1 MANLVIKSN
10 TASRTFDIE
19 QKVFKLPFDK
29 DSVKLTI
36 TPREPYSIDS
46 ENFNYGV
53 LPGQASQIAFSNLGN
68 KVIATVQ
75 LSGKINSNNNVI
87 LDLPIFGR
95 STRKIDSFNIIETVS
110 ASDNIMLSGSSSVQ
124 KSTQND
130 AIRYSI
136 VNNLGNKKLVLSKTF
151 TIPNGLKFSKA
162 PTYTISENSDRYNVI
177 TSERK
182 DKKGVVTSKTFDFYY
197 TSPSVITASQDTQIN
212 FFATAKDYGQGTTKQ
227 NSIAAEQNTIYSID
241 KGRNIGPEGGI
252 KRVVVRGTPGSTFSF
267 IVSNSNGLMYSDE
280 TGAFTSSGRKITG
293 TVPEAAFGK
302 AYGEAVTMIRI
313 PKSTAGDTISTQFF
327 NEEPVE
333 VQKAKL
339 ATTTDITQIEKILGE
354 GKTKS
359 NKVVSLALPSLTFNV
374 TMDTDV
380 LTSTGVYAAEAE
392 SASDGAVTL
401 TVDNGSG
408 GSSAATDVLFLNKKI
423 YKSDGTLFGTCT
435 SVTNAT
441 TLVFGGG
448 LSSAIAE
455 NDILYAYP
463 TAYLGPKVKIK
474 DLAGATVTSQVVL
487 LGAEGRVPLTATERG
502 IHTFAFAVSAQTA
515 NRLVQITRQP
525 LFTMP
530 TNLTD
535 NYVVWDS
542 ASATE
547 ANKAAAVNSSGT
559 SIVSDWDWSAVNKGA
574 KISIKAIAGG
584 NGKILKTTSVGGVDK
599 YAYSEVIIK
608 GEVRVGGV
616 GESSASVSFNL
627 NNFLSIIDPS

>member
-46 ENFNYGV
+46 ENFNYGA
-53 LPGQASQIAFSNLGN
+53 LPGQASQIAFSNLGD

-75 LSGKINSNNNVI
+75 INGKINSNNNGI

-110 ASDNIMLSGSSSVQ
+110 AGDNIMLSGSSSGQ

-130 AIRYSI
+130 AVKYSI
-136 VNNLGNKKLVLSKTF
+136 VNSLGNKKLVLSKTF
-151 TIPNGLKFSKA
+151 TIPSGLKFSKA
-162 PTYTISENSDRYNVI
+162 PTYTISGNPDRYNVI

-182 DKKGVVTSKTFDFYY
+182 DKKGIVTSKTFDFYY
-197 TSPSVITASQDTQIN
+197 TSPSVITTSQDTQIN
-212 FFATAKDYGQGTTKQ
+212 FFASAKDYGQGTTKQ

-241 KGRNIGPEGGI
+241 KGRDIGPEGGV
-252 KRVVVRGTPGSTFSF
+252 KRIVVRGTPGSTFSF

-280 TGAFTSSGRKITG
+280 TGTFTSSGRKITG
-293 TVPEAAFGK
+293 TVPEPAFGK
-302 AYGEAVTMIRI
+302 AYGESVTMIRI

-339 ATTTDITQIEKILGE
+339 ATTTDETQIDKILGE

-359 NKVVSLALPSLTFNV
+359 NKVVSLATPGLTFNV
-374 TMDTDV
+374 TMDSDI
-380 LTSTGVYAAEAE
+380 LTSTGVYAAEAK
-392 SASDGAVTL
+392 SASDGTVTL

-408 GSSAATDVLFLNKKI
+408 GSSAATDTLFLNKKI
-423 YKSDGTLFGTCT
+423 YKSDGTLFGICT
-435 SVTNAT
+435 SVSAT
-441 TLVFGGG
+441 SLVFSG
-448 LSSAIAE
+448 LSNAIAE

-463 TAYLGPKVKIK
+463 TIYLGPKVKITNA
-474 DLAGATVTSQVVL
+474 AGATATSRVVF
-487 LGAEGRVPLTATERG
+487 LGAEGRVPLTAIEPG
-502 IHTFAFAVSAQTA
+502 IHTFVFTVSAQTA
-515 NRLVQITRQP
+515 DRLVQITRQP

-530 TNLTD
+530 TGLTD

-559 SIVSDWDWSAVNKGA
+559 SIPSDWDWSAVNKGA
-574 KISIKAIAGG
+574 KISIKAIAAG

-616 GESSASVSFNL
+616 GDNTASVSFNL
-627 NNFLSIIDPS
+627 NNFLSVINPAT